1 MLDGARLTAYDVLD
15 GVSSR
20 AAYANLLL
28 PQLLRERQLDERD
41 AAFATQLAY
50 GTLRAQGT
58 LDAILTGLVSRPL
71 AELDPR
77 VLDLLR
83 LGAYQL
89 IDLRVPS
96 HAAVDTTVDL
106 TRAIVGTGASGLVNA
121 VLRKVADRWGPRAW
135 LATLDGDAER
145 RAGPRDRTTPAG
157 SSTPGAT
164 PSAATTP
171 SSRPPS
177 WPTTPR
183 PRCTWWPAA
192 IDRAA
197 LVEESGGEP
206 RAVVAVRRPAVRRR
220 PGAAAVGPYRR
231 GRACRTRAASWPRCC
246 SPGLRSTGPTP
257 PGWTCAPV
265 RAARRACWPRSG
277 RPACG

>member
-1 MLDGARLTAYDVLD
+1 MSRPPSGGPRQQGRRRHPATRRPVLDGARLTAYDVLD

-20 AAYANLLL
+20 AAYANLLV
-28 PQLLRERQLDERD
+28 PQLLRERQLDQRD

-58 LDAILTGLVSRPL
+58 LDAVLRGLVSRPL

-121 VLRKVADRWGPRAW
+121 VLRKVATGGDRAAW
-135 LATLDGDAER
+135 LARLDGDDAER
-145 RAGPRDRTTPAG
+145 LALATDHPRWIVEAWRDALGR
-157 SSTPGAT
+157 
-164 PSAATTP
+164 
-171 SSRPPS
+171 
-177 WPTTPR
+177 
-183 PRCTWWPAA
+183 
-192 IDRAA
+192 DDELEAA
-197 LVEESGGEP
+197 LLADDVAPEGHLVAP
-206 RAVVAVRRPAVRRR
+206 RA
-220 PGAAAVGPYRR
+220 
-231 GRACRTRAASWPRCC
+231 
-246 SPGLRSTGPTP
+246 
-257 PGWTCAPV
+257 
-265 RAARRACWPRSG
+265 
-277 RPACG
+277 